1 MKKILSITSFLLAF
15 FGNAQVGINTPNP
28 TNTLDVNGDLTIR
41 KELRTG
47 GTDLLKGS
55 AGTAGDILHNNA
67 TLAANDWKS
76 IKIADGQGSMS
87 VFSMNRVEDKTG
99 LSFTGDGSTSPY
111 SQGAP
116 LANGWTVIPTAVD
129 KFSVT
134 SATNK
139 VTFSFQTTV
148 QKLGTGSTGYA
159 CGVFVDDALRAVR
172 TDVIL
177 GETGAYKIF
186 NLNATLTDLQQKNN
200 YTVKVAC
207 IKRNLNGGTLGIGR
221 AVHTDFLNADMSQSV
236 LTTSVLQ
243 PY

>member
-1 MKKILSITSFLLAF
+1 MKKILFITSVLLAV

-28 TNTLDVNGDLTIR
+28 TNTLDVNGDLNIK
-41 KELRTG
+41 KELRIG
-47 GTDLLKGS
+47 GTDVVKGS
-55 AGTAGDILHNNA
+55 AGTAGYMLHNST
-67 TLAANDWKS
+67 TLGANDWKS

-87 VFSMNRVEDKTG
+87 VFSMNTVEDKTG
-99 LSFTGDGSTSPY
+99 LSFTGNGSTSPY
-111 SQGAP
+111 YNGDP
-116 LANGWTVIPTAVD
+116 LTGDWQVIPAVTD

-134 SATNK
+134 NGNNK
-139 VTFSFQTTV
+139 VNFSFQTTV

-159 CGVFVDDALRAVR
+159 CGIFVDNVLRAVR

-186 NLNATLTDLQQKNN
+186 NLNATLTNLQQKNN
-200 YTVKVAC
+200 YIVKVAC
-207 IKRNLNGGTLGIGR
+207 NKRNLNNGTLGIGR
-221 AVHTDFLNADMSQSV
+221 AVHADFLNADMSQSV